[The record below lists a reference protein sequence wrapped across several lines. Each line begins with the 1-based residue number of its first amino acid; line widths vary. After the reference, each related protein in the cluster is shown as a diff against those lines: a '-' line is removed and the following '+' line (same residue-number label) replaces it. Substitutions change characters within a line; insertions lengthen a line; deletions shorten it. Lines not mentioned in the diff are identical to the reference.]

1 MDFKK
6 EENPSVTKKE
16 KKKKKKRGKTGAT
29 NSLIYIVE

>member
-6 EENPSVTKKE
+6 EENPSVS
-16 KKKKKKRGKTGAT
+16 KKKKRREKERKNTGAT